1 MKIKKGIS
9 LIDQHD
15 KFGMWGPYGGN
26 FLPETLRK
34 PVTDLEKLFEKL
46 RKNRKFLNEWN
57 YHLKNFIH
65 TPTPFVKLEK
75 LSNYLGGA
83 QIYAK
88 VVSEAKGGAHKCYSA
103 LTHAMLCKYS
113 NRDTLATDTG
123 AGYNGKTFSI
133 MAKHFR
139 LKLKVFMG
147 IKDIERQKPNCDAM
161 KANGA
166 TIVPVTTGG
175 QGLCEAVSE
184 LMRYWV
190 SNCDRV
196 HVGTGSTVGANIFI
210 KICGWSVSQISK
222 ELKLQIL
229 NEFGGI
235 PKKLKLLNCVGGG
248 SSSFGLWNSFIDY
261 NKEQVELIGI
271 EAGGPARSKLHAAPL
286 SHKAKIGVLHGSK
299 QRVLMDKDGQI
310 LHTESIAAGL
320 DYPGVSPLHCFLQDQ
335 AKRARYVSVSDE
347 EALSAYK
354 LVTKYESH
362 NVSPS
367 LEPAHAFSYAI
378 KISPRLSKDTVL
390 VVNSCGDSWKDKH
403 IIKKRLGKY
412 IR

>member
-46 RKNRKFLNEWN
+46 RKNKKFVNEWN
-57 YHLKNFIH
+57 YHLKNFVG
-65 TPTPFVKLEK
+65 TPTSFVKLK
-75 LSNYLGGA
+75 NLSNYLGGA

-88 VVSEAKGGAHKCYSA
+88 VVSEAKGGAHKCYGA

-113 NRDTLATDTG
+113 NRNTIATDTG

-133 MAKHFR
+133 MAKYFG
-139 LKLKVFMG
+139 LKLLVFMG
-147 IKDIERQKPNCDAM
+147 KKDILRQKPNCDAM
-161 KANGA
+161 RANGA
-166 TIVPVTTGG
+166 TIIPVTTGG

-222 ELKLQIL
+222 ELKLQII
-229 NEFGGI
+229 NEFGRI

-261 NKEQVELIGI
+261 DKEQVELIGV
-271 EAGGPARSKLHAAPL
+271 EAGGPKRSKLHAAPL
-286 SHKAKIGVLHGSK
+286 SHGAKVGVLHGSK
-299 QRVLMDKDGQI
+299 QRVLMDNDGQI
-310 LHTESIAAGL
+310 LHTDSISAGL
-320 DYPGVSPLHCFLQDQ
+320 DYPGVSPLHCFLQDS
-335 AKRARYVSVSDE
+335 KRARYVSQTDE
-347 EALSAYK
+347 QALSAYK

-362 NVSPS
+362 KVSPS
-367 LEPAHAFSYAI
+367 LEPAHSFSYAI
-378 KISPRLSKDTVL
+378 KIAPKLSKDTIL
-390 VVNSCGDSWKDKH
+390 VVNSCGDSFKDKD

-412 IR
+412 SR

>member
-15 KFGMWGPYGGN
+15 KYGMWGPYGGN
-26 FLPETLRK
+26 FLPETLIK
-34 PVTDLEKLFEKL
+34 PVKDLENLFYKL
-46 RKNRKFLNEWN
+46 RNNKKFVNEWN
-57 YHLKNFIH
+57 YHLKNFIG
-65 TPTPFVKLEK
+65 TPTSFVKLENLTK
-75 LSNYLGGA
+75 YLGGA

-133 MAKHFR
+133 MAKYFG
-139 LKLKVFMG
+139 LKLLVFMG
-147 IKDIERQKPNCDAM
+147 TKDIARQKPNCDAIR
-161 KANGA
+161 KNLGI
-166 TIVPVTTGG
+166 IVPVSTGG

-190 SNCDRV
+190 SNCDHV

-229 NEFGGI
+229 NEFGRI

-248 SSSFGLWNSFIDY
+248 SSSFGLWNSFMDY
-261 NKEQVELIGI
+261 DKEQVELIGI
-271 EAGGPARSKLHAAPL
+271 EAGGPKRSKLHAAPL
-286 SHKAKIGVLHGSK
+286 SHGAKIGVLHGSR

-310 LHTESIAAGL
+310 LPTESIAAGL
-320 DYPGVSPLHCFLQDQ
+320 DYPGVSPLHCLLQDQ
-335 AKRARYVSVSDE
+335 KRARYISISDE

-367 LEPAHAFSYAI
+367 LEPAHSFSYAI
-378 KISPRLSKDTVL
+378 KIAPKLSKDTIL
-390 VVNSCGDSWKDKH
+390 VVNNCGDSIKDKH

-412 IR
+412 TR